1 MIITTVIVFLR
12 DLLPI
17 FILFCYL
24 SVFFEHQKIKLSL
37 LSFIALTAIAS
48 TFALFMMAE
57 VITEWFEG
65 AGLELTFVILLGLFY
80 LSGVYLSVF
89 KNKHINQSKIVLFV
103 CTSTFIA
110 LKGAGFLVFFSVTEQ
125 HADSLQNVLLG
136 CIVGLGICISFSALF
151 RFLLIEIKQSQ
162 YKWLV
167 TIFWSAFLS
176 GQTSEIVSLL
186 SQVDII
192 SVGAPLFDTSN
203 WIKDSSEYGHILNAL
218 LGYES
223 SPTPAMAFTYA
234 VAFFVP
240 IVLGFVL
247 KLKISLREVAHA

>member
-1 MIITTVIVFLR
+1 MIITTVIVFLK

-37 LSFIALTAIAS
+37 GLITAIAATTS
-48 TFALFMMAE
+48 TFVLFIMAE
-57 VITEWFEG
+57 VIADWFEG
-65 AGLELTFVILLGLFY
+65 AGLELTFASLLGLFY
-80 LSGVYLSVF
+80 FSGVYLSIV
-89 KNKHINQSKIVLFV
+89 KSKHINQCSILLCV
-103 CTSTFIA
+103 CTSSFIA
-110 LKGAGFLVFFSVTEQ
+110 LRSASFLVFFSVTEQ
-125 HADSLQNVLLG
+125 HVNNLQNVILG

-151 RFLLIEIKQSQ
+151 RFLLIEIKQSH

-167 TIFWSAFLS
+167 TIFWSAFLA
-176 GQTSEIVSLL
+176 GQTSEIVLLL

-192 SVGAPLFDTSN
+192 SLGTPLFDTSK

-218 LGYES
+218 IGYES
-223 SPTPAMAFTYA
+223 SPTLAMAVAYA
-234 VAFFVP
+234 IAFVIPMVF
-240 IVLGFVL
+240 GFIL